1 MGKRF
6 AELEPQPPASA
17 YSVAKNCCPFGRRQ
31 PCGSLP
37 GWMSGPGPPPPV
49 GTARPGLPPT
59 LDVGLQLLSPRSHR
73 PDQMPRA
80 AWPRP
85 VPSWDRAHPAVDL
98 RSAQR

>member
-1 MGKRF
+1 MLLKTAVR
-6 AELEPQPPASA
+6 SD
-17 YSVAKNCCPFGRRQ
+17 V
-31 PCGSLP
+31 GSHVEAFLA
-37 GWMSGPGPPPPV
+37 GCQVLVLLLPV